1 MSECDTVTPYTVRQK
16 KETETAPLSL
26 ATSVG
31 RHRVVLAQPI
41 QCKKTGPRHT
51 GVSDSP
57 EAIHVR
63 YTSSS
68 HQRSTCQEVLKGSE
82 RAAPHHAR
90 AVLPIVTPIWRVSPG
105 ACPSGRRAAS
115 QPPTLPEHLRRRNR
129 IVILDPLEMKSRR
142 CSAYRSYSTAWHR
155 SSFRSH

>member
-57 EAIHVR
+57 EAIR

-82 RAAPHHAR
+82 RAAPHPAR

-129 IVILDPLEMKSRR
+129 IVKIMDRSRNEI
-142 CSAYRSYSTAWHR
+142 SAVLSLS
-155 SSFRSH
+155 